1 MVGPIIA
8 VGARPRLGWRLL
20 TAVWQGWILVQSAA
34 SQGESWNWCQ
44 PVDGWGHVLLRLTA
58 GAGGSRVGAN
68 PLVGGAALTYG
79 WLWAHGSWG
88 SLLLGLRG
96 LRAGGALL
104 LGGTGSNTTGFVA

>member
-1 MVGPIIA
+1 MTA
-8 VGARPRLGWRLL
+8 VG
-20 TAVWQGWILVQSAA
+20 QGWILVQSAA

-68 PLVGGAALTYG
+68 PLVGGAALRYG
-79 WLWAHGSWG
+79 WLWAHGSGG

-96 LRAGGALL
+96 LRAGAALL